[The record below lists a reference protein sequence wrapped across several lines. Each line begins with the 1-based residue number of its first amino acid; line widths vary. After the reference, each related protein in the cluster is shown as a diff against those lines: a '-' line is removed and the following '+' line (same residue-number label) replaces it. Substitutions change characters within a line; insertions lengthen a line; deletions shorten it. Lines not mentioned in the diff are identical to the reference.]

1 MRSTTEEAWSVPKPM
16 THCETRL
23 TQLDMMIRT
32 GTIVNISE
40 DFFNVSEFMSSM
52 AEELPIV
59 APIMAIGSSTLFSK
73 SVQNSPNP
81 AGAPGKL
88 ALTDENA
95 NNAPI
100 GTTNISE

>member
-1 MRSTTEEAWSVPKPM
+1 
-16 THCETRL
+16 
-23 TQLDMMIRT
+23 MMIRT

-40 DFFNVSEFMSSM
+40 DCLIVSECMSSM
-52 AEELPIV
+52 AEESPIV
-59 APIMAIGSSTLFSK
+59 APIMVISSSTLFSK

-81 AGAPGKL
+81 AGAPGRL

-95 NNAPI
+95 NNVPI